1 MMFLGLPGLEHE
13 RAWDMLPSW
22 PRAHVL
28 AICCY
33 VCFCLIGVLWKGSGE
48 AAASSYLLFV
58 VFDSPVTIKV
68 QDIAE
73 FADFVGVSCFC
84 LWVRI
89 ECTISSIRILC
100 TFYHRGRS
108 INVCVC
114 S

>member
-1 MMFLGLPGLEHE
+1 MGHVAQLAP
-13 RAWDMLPSW
+13 RPCSSYML
-22 PRAHVL
+22 L
-28 AICCY
+28 CLL
-33 VCFCLIGVLWKGSGE
+33 CFSLIGVLWMGSGE

-73 FADFVGVSCFC
+73 FVEFVRISCFC

-89 ECTISSIRILC
+89 ECTISSIRIFC
-100 TFYHRGRS
+100 TFYYRARS